1 MPITSIWPIKGS
13 YVQAL
18 SYIVNPMK
26 TEAKDGIVA
35 ELEDVLDY
43 VSNGE
48 KTNQKYYV
56 TGINCDPDSAAES
69 FRKTKIAF
77 DKPDGVLAFH
87 TLICPQACCIT
98 ASVQEVVHH
107 TPQFFGNGHRHGSGH
122 GDLFRFT
129 S

>member
-18 SYIVNPMK
+18 SYIANPMK

-56 TGINCDPDSAAES
+56 TGINCDPDSATES

-77 DKPDGVLAFH
+77 GKPDGVLAFH
-87 TLICPQACCIT
+87 AIQSFKPG
-98 ASVQEVVHH
+98 EVNAALTH
-107 TPQFFGNGHRHGSGH
+107 
-122 GDLFRFT
+122 
-129 S
+129 

>member
-18 SYIVNPMK
+18 SYIANPMK

-69 FRKTKIAF
+69 LRL
-77 DKPDGVLAFH
+77 PLASLMVYSPSMPSSH
-87 TLICPQACCIT
+87 SSPVKSMQ
-98 ASVQEVVHH
+98 H
-107 TPQFFGNGHRHGSGH
+107 
-122 GDLFRFT
+122 
-129 S
+129 

>member
-18 SYIVNPMK
+18 SYIANPMK

-56 TGINCDPDSAAES
+56 TGSPSMPSSHSNPEKSMQ
-69 FRKTKIAF
+69 
-77 DKPDGVLAFH
+77 H
-87 TLICPQACCIT
+87 
-98 ASVQEVVHH
+98 
-107 TPQFFGNGHRHGSGH
+107 
-122 GDLFRFT
+122 
-129 S
+129 